1 MTNIDCTNPN
11 TEIGKKY
18 CNWIKDR
25 SVQSCF
31 TRDSKDNKVNFKDG
45 KISSICLNRILEDS
59 EYKKINL
66 EGDYSSLGNTEINQ
80 NLQTQKQK
88 LNKLVLNLSTID
100 KLNSD
105 IENERETINADL
117 EIKQRFTFSAL
128 TKLVVMALFIILFIT
143 TIMVNNDTLYDITF
157 VLILFILF
165 YNLYLFMKS

>member
-11 TEIGKKY
+11 TEIGKNY

-25 SVQSCF
+25 SVRSCF
-31 TRDSKDNKVNFKDG
+31 TRDSNDRLDFKDTEV
-45 KISSICLNRILEDS
+45 SSICLDRILEDS

-66 EGDYSSLGNTEINQ
+66 VGDYSSLGNPEINQ

-88 LNKLVLNLSTID
+88 LNKLMVNLSTID

-105 IENERETINADL
+105 IDNERETINADL

-143 TIMVNNDTLYDITF
+143 TIMVNNETLYDITF

>member
-1 MTNIDCTNPN
+1 MNNIDCTNPN

-18 CNWIKDR
+18 CNWIKYR
-25 SVQSCF
+25 SEPECF
-31 TRDSKDNKVNFKDG
+31 TRDSNDNKVDFKDD
-45 KISSICLNRILEDS
+45 KISSICLDRILEDS

-88 LNKLVLNLSTID
+88 LNKLMVNLSTID

-105 IENERETINADL
+105 IDNERETINADL

-143 TIMVNNDTLYDITF
+143 TIMVNNETLYDITF

-165 YNLYLFMKS
+165 L